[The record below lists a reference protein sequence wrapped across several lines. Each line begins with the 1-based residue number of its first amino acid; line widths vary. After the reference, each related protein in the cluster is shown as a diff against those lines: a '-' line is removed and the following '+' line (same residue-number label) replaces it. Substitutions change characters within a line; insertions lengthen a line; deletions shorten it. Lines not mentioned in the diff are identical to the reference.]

1 MPNLRDIKRRIRS
14 VKNTQQITKAMKLV
28 SASKLRKAQEAMLRA
43 RPYALKTKDVM
54 DSLAARCDK
63 DQHPL
68 LNTREVKKVLILL
81 ITSDKGLCG
90 GFNSYLNRKTNE
102 LIKENEGNEISFL
115 FAGKKGSVFFQNRGF
130 PVVEDFSGWTKGYK
144 FDMSAEISKKLTD
157 VFLEE
162 KADKVYIVYN
172 EFKSVIQQEVIAQQ
186 LLPVVPGEAKE
197 SGQEV
202 DYIYEPGQEGVLE
215 QLLKMY
221 VETVIHQSFLESIA
235 SEHGARMA
243 AMDNASRN
251 AKEMIGQLTLFYNKA
266 RQAYITTELTEI
278 VSGAEALKG

>member
-28 SASKLRKAQEAMLRA
+28 SASKLRKAQEAMMRA

-54 DSLAARCDK
+54 NSLAARCDK
-63 DQHPL
+63 NQHPL
-68 LNTREVKKVLILL
+68 LADREVKKVLIFF

-90 GFNSYLNRKTNE
+90 GFNSYLNRKANQ
-102 LIKENEGNEISFL
+102 LIKENEGKEISFL
-115 FAGKKGSVFFQNRGF
+115 FAGKKGYAFFQNKGF
-130 PVVEDFSGWTKGYK
+130 PVVEDYSGWTRNYQ
-144 FDMSAEISKKLTD
+144 FNLTTEISEKLSE
-157 VFLEE
+157 VFLSEN
-162 KADKVYIVYN
+162 ADKVYIVYN
-172 EFKSVIQQEVIAQQ
+172 EFKSVIQQEVVAEQ
-186 LLPVVPGEAKE
+186 LLPIVPGEAKE
-197 SGQEV
+197 EGQEV
-202 DYIYEPGQEGVLE
+202 DYIYEPGQEGILE

-221 VETVIHQSFLESIA
+221 VETVIHQAFLESSA
-235 SEHGARMA
+235 SEHGARMT

-266 RQAYITTELTEI
+266 RQAYITTELIEI

>member
-54 DSLAARCDK
+54 NSLAARCDK

-90 GFNSYLNRKTNE
+90 GFNSYLNRKTNQ
-102 LIKENEGNEISFL
+102 LIKENKGNEISFL
-115 FAGKKGSVFFQNRGF
+115 FAGKKGNTFFKNKGF
-130 PVVEDFSGWTKGYK
+130 PVVGNYLGWTKSYT
-144 FDMSAEISKKLTD
+144 FDMSAEIAKKLTD
-157 VFLEE
+157 VFLDE

-172 EFKSVIQQEVIAQQ
+172 EFKSVIQQTVIAQQ
-186 LLPVVPGEAKE
+186 LLPVVPGEVKE
-197 SGQEV
+197 NGQEV

>member
-54 DSLAARCDK
+54 NSLAARCDK

-90 GFNSYLNRKTNE
+90 GFNSYLIRKTNQ

-115 FAGKKGSVFFQNRGF
+115 FAGKKGNTFFQKKGF
-130 PVVEDFSGWTKGYK
+130 PVVGDYLGWTKSYT
-144 FDMSAEISKKLTD
+144 FDMSAEIAKKLTD
-157 VFLEE
+157 VFLDE

-172 EFKSVIQQEVIAQQ
+172 EFKSVIQQTVIAQQ
-186 LLPVVPGEAKE
+186 LLPVVPGEVKE
-197 SGQEV
+197 NGQEV

-221 VETVIHQSFLESIA
+221 VETLIHQSFLESIA

-278 VSGAEALKG
+278 VSGAESLKG

>member
-1 MPNLRDIKRRIRS
+1 
-14 VKNTQQITKAMKLV
+14 
-28 SASKLRKAQEAMLRA
+28 
-43 RPYALKTKDVM
+43 
-54 DSLAARCDK
+54 
-63 DQHPL
+63 
-68 LNTREVKKVLILL
+68 
-81 ITSDKGLCG
+81 
-90 GFNSYLNRKTNE
+90 
-102 LIKENEGNEISFL
+102 
-115 FAGKKGSVFFQNRGF
+115 
-130 PVVEDFSGWTKGYK
+130 
-144 FDMSAEISKKLTD
+144 MS
-157 VFLEE
+157 
-162 KADKVYIVYN
+162 DKVYIVYN
-172 EFKSVIQQEVIAQQ
+172 EFKSVIQQTVIAQQ
-186 LLPVVPGEAKE
+186 LLPVVPGEVKE
-197 SGQEV
+197 NGQEV

>member
-28 SASKLRKAQEAMLRA
+28 SASKLRKAQEAMVRA

-54 DSLAARCDK
+54 NSLAARCDK

-90 GFNSYLNRKTNE
+90 GFNSYLIRKTNQ

-115 FAGKKGSVFFQNRGF
+115 FAGKKGNTFFQNKEF
-130 PVVEDFSGWTKGYK
+130 PVVGDYLGWTKSYT
-144 FDMSAEISKKLTD
+144 FDMSAEIAKKLTD
-157 VFLEE
+157 VFLDE

-172 EFKSVIQQEVIAQQ
+172 EFKSVIQQTVIAQQ
-186 LLPVVPGEAKE
+186 LLPLVPSVVKE
-197 SGQEV
+197 NGQEV

>member
-54 DSLAARCDK
+54 NSLAARCDK

-90 GFNSYLNRKTNE
+90 GFNSYLNRKTNQ
-102 LIKENEGNEISFL
+102 LIKENKGNEISFL
-115 FAGKKGSVFFQNRGF
+115 FAGKKGNTFFKNKGF
-130 PVVEDFSGWTKGYK
+130 PVVGNYLGWTKSYT
-144 FDMSAEISKKLTD
+144 FDMSAEIAKKLTD
-157 VFLEE
+157 VFLDE

-172 EFKSVIQQEVIAQQ
+172 EFKSVIQQTVIAQQ
-186 LLPVVPGEAKE
+186 LLPVVPGEVKE
-197 SGQEV
+197 NGQEV
-202 DYIYEPGQEGVLE
+202 DYIYEPGQEGVLV
-215 QLLKMY
+215 QLWKMY

>member
-54 DSLAARCDK
+54 NSLAARCDK

-68 LNTREVKKVLILL
+68 LNIREVKKVLILL

-90 GFNSYLNRKTNE
+90 GFNSYLNRKTNQ

-115 FAGKKGSVFFQNRGF
+115 FAGKKGNAFFQSKGF
-130 PVVEDFSGWTKGYK
+130 SVVEDYSGWTKGYK
-144 FDMSAEISKKLTD
+144 FNMSADIAKKLTD

-251 AKEMIGQLTLFYNKA
+251 AKEMIEQLTLFYNKA

>member
-28 SASKLRKAQEAMLRA
+28 SASKLRKAQEAMMRA

-63 DQHPL
+63 NQHPL
-68 LNTREVKKVLILL
+68 LADREVEKVLIFF

-90 GFNSYLNRKTNE
+90 GFNSYLNRKANQ
-102 LIKENEGNEISFL
+102 LIKENEGKEISFL
-115 FAGKKGSVFFQNRGF
+115 FAGKKGYAFFQNKGF
-130 PVVEDFSGWTKGYK
+130 PVVEDYSGWTRDYQ
-144 FDMSAEISKKLTD
+144 FSLTAEISEKLSE
-157 VFLEE
+157 VFLSE

-172 EFKSVIQQEVIAQQ
+172 EFKSVIQQEVVAEQ
-186 LLPVVPGEAKE
+186 LLPIVPGEAKKD
-197 SGQEV
+197 GQEI
-202 DYIYEPGQEGVLE
+202 DYIYEPGQEGILE

-221 VETVIHQSFLESIA
+221 VETVIHQAFLESSA
-235 SEHGARMA
+235 SEHGARMT

-266 RQAYITTELTEI
+266 RQAYITTELIEI